1 MPVANN
7 DEVLAK
13 FLKRKLAKGKQL
25 TSSQQQALALIQQR
39 EQEQLQPSRS
49 QSQPSSQQQPKTRSE
64 PKPRSSTSGGAHVP
78 PAMMRHRTAG
88 PHPHTTHTN
97 EERASTSDVRFFRS
111 IHPAIR
117 RQEMNI
123 AGRLR
128 TPHPPC
134 NHCRAIIPAS
144 ERHSRRPHRRRH
156 HRPSGGTLG

>member
-97 EERASTSDVRFFRS
+97 EERASTSDVRFFSVDLSSDKEARD
-111 IHPAIR
+111 
-117 RQEMNI
+117 
-123 AGRLR
+123 
-128 TPHPPC
+128 
-134 NHCRAIIPAS
+134 
-144 ERHSRRPHRRRH
+144 
-156 HRPSGGTLG
+156 